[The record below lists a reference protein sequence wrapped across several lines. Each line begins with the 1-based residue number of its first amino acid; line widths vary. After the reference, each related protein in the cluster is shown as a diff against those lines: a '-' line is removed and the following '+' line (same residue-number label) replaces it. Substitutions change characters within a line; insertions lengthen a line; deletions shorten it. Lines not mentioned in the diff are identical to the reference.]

1 MPCRCSPLGKR
12 WSGRDTS
19 SRFRRPFGLDVDGAA
34 ESLIVWLLGEGGARK
49 KVPVYLNVSIYHA
62 WMSLAILMKAWDHC
76 HAFSV
81 PHRRHQD
88 LREISTPSSPP
99 PPPHAPPLRPRR
111 CEVGCKCGRE
121 AKKQM
126 AKGKRGRWG
135 WVGWACRPGAAGP
148 PPRGGVLLLSAPCRL
163 LMFAICR
170 SHLTTIAVFI
180 VKSSWPRF

>member
-88 LREISTPSSPP
+88 LRERYPSRPRHPLPP
-99 PPPHAPPLRPRR
+99 PPYGPGGAKLAANVAERQRGKWPR
-111 CEVGCKCGRE
+111 GRE
-121 AKKQM
+121 DAE
-126 AKGKRGRWG
+126 AE
-135 WVGWACRPGAAGP
+135 WVACRPGPQA
-148 PPRGGVLLLSAPCRL
+148 PRPGVAC
-163 LMFAICR
+163 
-170 SHLTTIAVFI
+170 
-180 VKSSWPRF
+180 SSSQHHVVY